1 MSSSST
7 MLQQPL
13 LGSPSGADTADPL
26 QEESVSQ
33 AKTVYSD
40 SDSGEDVSPEPV
52 GLLRC
57 TPDKPAFSRTPS
69 PNKDYHQGG
78 LDSSSDHS
86 SRDPP
91 ISDGTR
97 AWVADSF
104 VEGQPLS
111 DRRKVARRRALT
123 MDLTG
128 VPSASPPRRGA
139 PPSSP
144 RIAATCPRA
153 CSTSAT
159 TRTTK
164 SEPLPRP
171 SRCAEGVCLCLGCR
185 SECEMPV
192 QRRRFVEETE
202 ENTGASGA
210 SLRRWLSRP
219 C

>member
-1 MSSSST
+1 MP
-7 MLQQPL
+7 QQPL
-13 LGSPSGADTADPL
+13 LGSPSGADAADPL

-40 SDSGEDVSPEPV
+40 SDSGEDVSAEFPV

-57 TPDKPAFSRTPS
+57 TPDKSAFSRTPS
-69 PNKDYHQGG
+69 PNKDYHQAR
-78 LDSSSDHS
+78 LLAQPTQLHTP
-86 SRDPP
+86 SRAPRITGRSRQQRPQLARPADLGRHEGVGRRLVCGRTAAVRSPEGRAP
-91 ISDGTR
+91 ARSHDG
-97 AWVADSF
+97 
-104 VEGQPLS
+104 S
-111 DRRKVARRRALT
+111 DRASRL
-123 MDLTG
+123 
-128 VPSASPPRRGA
+128 PSASPPRRWA

-185 SECEMPV
+185 SECEILAKV
-192 QRRRFVEETE
+192 
-202 ENTGASGA
+202 
-210 SLRRWLSRP
+210 
-219 C
+219 